1 MKDKIIE
8 IINTKKTKEK
18 SNIQSTL
25 NKEEK
30 SME

>member
-18 SNIQSTL
+18 SKIQSID